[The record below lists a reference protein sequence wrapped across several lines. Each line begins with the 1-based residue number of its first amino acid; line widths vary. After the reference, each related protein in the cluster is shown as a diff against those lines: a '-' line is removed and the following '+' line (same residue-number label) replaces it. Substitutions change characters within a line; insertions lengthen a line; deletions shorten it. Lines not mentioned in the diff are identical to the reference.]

1 MTKTLIFLIFTLCM
15 FHQSESQILCPPDI
29 TIQCTESPSD
39 LSVTGMPTVFNASG
53 QLRYTDQRTHTQCH
67 AGSIV
72 RTWFLDANGN
82 RNWDAGEHVC
92 LQNIDI
98 NYIPGSVSVSFPPD
112 REYECREA
120 IQTENPTWEST
131 GPCDIIGISKEDL
144 VFEADGQSCY
154 KILRKWTVLNWCT
167 YTPGGSEG
175 IWTHTQLIKVV
186 DKSAPRIQNCQSIT
200 IGTDKGCEGTF
211 TVSNS
216 ATDISPCGNQTL
228 LWRAEIDLWADG
240 SIDYNFGH
248 NQADTLYR
256 LDPVGSGDTVTIT
269 LPWPVRRGLH
279 KVHWYVIDL
288 CGNTTS
294 CTQTV
299 FLRDNKKPTPYLH
312 SILSASFDARQMD
325 LMIPARIFD
334 VGSFDNCSMAR
345 HLTFSFSPNVNDTI
359 RTIDCNTAGFN
370 FFTIY
375 ITDREGNQAEAD
387 VILLA
392 FENGSCG
399 NKASLQG
406 LVLESDGQP
415 VINAQFKM
423 TLDGDEKNVTH
434 AISDEEG
441 VFTFKNTAIYKDNVI
456 EPGLTLLEQRTVDIA
471 DLKLLQDYLTGLTS
485 LESYQFVAADID
497 EDGRLRSRDLI
508 LLRDQLLKPQ
518 KYDHEDK
525 WSYIVDNKDLSDPE
539 MLPYIEHKVTLKE
552 AKGPL
557 HFRAVYLGDITD
569 ANTKKSKS
577 RNQHFWT
584 IEKEDF
590 KFHFHPGEDLG
601 IEGLQLQVQLPE
613 GWSEVASPYFKIP
626 SSDAHI
632 DENKVLRVVLAQDIL
647 LNKNMPVL
655 SVTVADKNQGE
666 PLLSDKSKILLDQY
680 TTQNIRISKKD
691 VKIHQ
696 AKLAP
701 NPANLNFYVLQDG
714 AEVIRI
720 YNSLGSDIHFQQSGR
735 EILWNAGPG
744 IYFVE
749 IKWSDN
755 SLSTEK
761 LVKN

>member
-1 MTKTLIFLIFTLCM
+1 
-15 FHQSESQILCPPDI
+15 
-29 TIQCTESPSD
+29 
-39 LSVTGMPTVFNASG
+39 MPTVFNASG
-53 QLRYTDQRTHTQCH
+53 QIRYTDQRTHTQCN

-72 RTWFLDANGN
+72 RTWFLDTNGN

-92 LQNIDI
+92 LQNIQI
-98 NYIPGSVSVSFPPD
+98 NYIPGSVTVSFPPD

-120 IQTENPTWEST
+120 ILTENPTWEST

-144 VFEADGQSCY
+144 VFEADGQTCY

-175 IWTHTQLIKVV
+175 IWTHTQLIKIV
-186 DKSAPRIQNCQSIT
+186 DRSAPRIQNCQSIT
-200 IGTDKGCEGTF
+200 LGTDKGCEGTF
-211 TVSNS
+211 SVSNS
-216 ATDISPCGNQTL
+216 AVDISPCGNQTL

-240 SIDYNFGH
+240 SIDYNFSH
-248 NQADTLYR
+248 NQTDTLFR
-256 LDPVGSGDTVTIT
+256 LKPVGSGESVTLT
-269 LPWPVRRGLH
+269 LPWPVRRGMH

-325 LMIPARIFD
+325 LMIPARIFN

-345 HLTFSFSPNVNDTI
+345 HLKYSFSPNVNDTI

-375 ITDREGNQAEAD
+375 ITDGEGNQAEAD

-399 NKASLQG
+399 NKAALNG
-406 LVLESDGQP
+406 AIMESDGSP
-415 VINAQFKM
+415 VKNAQFRM
-423 TLDGDEKNVTH
+423 TINGDENDVIYTT
-434 AISDEEG
+434 SDDSGAFIFE
-441 VFTFKNTAIYKDNVI
+441 NTALYRDNTV
-456 EPGLTLLEQRTVDIA
+456 EPLQTHLEPRTVDIA
-471 DLKLLQDYLTGLTS
+471 DLRLLQDYITGLTS
-485 LESYQFVAADID
+485 LENYQFVAADLD

-508 LLRDQLLKPQ
+508 LLRDQLLYPE
-518 KYDHEDK
+518 KYSNDNN
-525 WSYIVDNKDLSDPE
+525 WSYISEIKDLSGPE
-539 MLPYIEHKVTLKE
+539 MLASIDRKVTLKE

-557 HFRAVYLGDITD
+557 RFRAVYLGDITD
-569 ANTKKSKS
+569 ANTKNSEP
-577 RNQHFWT
+577 RRLNFWN
-584 IEKEDF
+584 IEQKDNIF
-590 KFHFHPGEDLG
+590 YLHPGEELLVK
-601 IEGLQLQVQLPE
+601 GLQLQIQLPE
-613 GWSEVASPYFKIP
+613 TWSEIVSPYFQIP
-626 SSDAHI
+626 SSHAHI
-632 DENKVLRVVLAQDIL
+632 DENQVLRVVLAQDIL
-647 LNKNMPVL
+647 LNKHTPVL
-655 SVTVADKNQGE
+655 SVAVTDKNQKE

-691 VKIHQ
+691 VKIHE

-720 YNSLGSDIHFQQSGR
+720 YNSMGSDIHFQQSGR
-735 EILWNAGPG
+735 EILWNAEPG

-755 SLSTEK
+755 ILSTEK